1 MRYETVIGLEV
12 HIELLTETKIFCSCP
27 TEFGG
32 EPNTHVCPVCLGLP
46 GTLPTLNKK
55 AVELSVR
62 AGLAAGCEIT
72 RISRFD
78 RKNYFYPDL
87 PKAYQISQLYLSL
100 CRNGSVTLDSGK
112 IIRIK
117 EMHMEEDAGKLMHSP
132 DLNRTLID
140 CNRCGV
146 PLLEIVS
153 EPDMR
158 SAEEAVEYLEKLRE
172 LMRFA
177 GVSDCR
183 MQEGSLRADINL
195 SVRPEGQTELG
206 TRTEMKNLNSFR
218 AAERA
223 IKSESARQ
231 ISLIENGE
239 NIIQET
245 RRWDDGAGM
254 SYAMRSKED
263 TSDYKY
269 FPEPDIPPV
278 VVSTPYI
285 EKIKNQMPEL
295 PQAKRRRW
303 SEEYNLGRADID
315 TLMSSPFT
323 AELFDRTVMLCKS
336 AKDAASWINVE
347 LPAVLR
353 GAGMS
358 IEDAKFSPDSLGRLI
373 NMLSSGE
380 INRGTAKKSLCKNS
394 DRKRRPGGICPKK
407 RTFSDDR
414 RGGDRGRGQTRCRR
428 KRKEHLAVQ
437 RRQDAGIS
445 VSYRAV
451 YARARRQSPGGS
463 SHGSAQKA
471 DIKNKTSVLRK
482 FI

>member
-1 MRYETVIGLEV
+1 
-12 HIELLTETKIFCSCP
+12 
-27 TEFGG
+27 
-32 EPNTHVCPVCLGLP
+32 
-46 GTLPTLNKK
+46 
-55 AVELSVR
+55 
-62 AGLAAGCEIT
+62 
-72 RISRFD
+72 
-78 RKNYFYPDL
+78 
-87 PKAYQISQLYLSL
+87 
-100 CRNGSVTLDSGK
+100 
-112 IIRIK
+112 
-117 EMHMEEDAGKLMHSP
+117 
-132 DLNRTLID
+132 
-140 CNRCGV
+140 
-146 PLLEIVS
+146 
-153 EPDMR
+153 
-158 SAEEAVEYLEKLRE
+158 
-172 LMRFA
+172 
-177 GVSDCR
+177 
-183 MQEGSLRADINL
+183 
-195 SVRPEGQTELG
+195 
-206 TRTEMKNLNSFR
+206 MKNLNSFR

-278 VVSTPYI
+278 VVSTPDI

-295 PQAKRRRW
+295 PQTKRRRW

-380 INRGTAKKSLCKNS
+380 INRGTAKKVFAKIVTENADPAEYVQKNGLSLMT
-394 DRKRRPGGICPKK
+394 DAAAIEEAVKRVIDENEK
-407 RTFSDDR
+407 
-414 RGGDRGRGQTRCRR
+414 
-428 KRKEHLAVQ
+428 
-437 RRQDAGIS
+437 S
-445 VSYRAV
+445 VSQYRDGKTQAFQYLIGQCMRALGGKAPASAV
-451 YARARRQSPGGS
+451 TETLKRL
-463 SHGSAQKA
+463 
-471 DIKNKTSVLRK
+471 I
-482 FI
+482 

>member
-1 MRYETVIGLEV
+1 
-12 HIELLTETKIFCSCP
+12 
-27 TEFGG
+27 
-32 EPNTHVCPVCLGLP
+32 
-46 GTLPTLNKK
+46 
-55 AVELSVR
+55 
-62 AGLAAGCEIT
+62 
-72 RISRFD
+72 
-78 RKNYFYPDL
+78 
-87 PKAYQISQLYLSL
+87 
-100 CRNGSVTLDSGK
+100 
-112 IIRIK
+112 
-117 EMHMEEDAGKLMHSP
+117 MHMEEDAGKLMHSS
-132 DLNRTLID
+132 DDNRTLID

-172 LMRFA
+172 LMRFS

-195 SVRPEGQTELG
+195 SVRPEGEIELG

-278 VVSTPYI
+278 AILPEEI
-285 EKIKNQMPEL
+285 ERIRAHMPEL

-380 INRGTAKKSLCKNS
+380 INRGTAKKVFAKIVTENADPAEYVRKNGLSLMT
-394 DRKRRPGGICPKK
+394 DAAAIEDAVKRVIDENEK
-407 RTFSDDR
+407 
-414 RGGDRGRGQTRCRR
+414 
-428 KRKEHLAVQ
+428 
-437 RRQDAGIS
+437 S
-445 VSYRAV
+445 VSQYRDGKTQAFQYLIGQCMRALGGKAPAAAV
-451 YARARRQSPGGS
+451 TEALKRL
-463 SHGSAQKA
+463 
-471 DIKNKTSVLRK
+471 I
-482 FI
+482 

>member
-1 MRYETVIGLEV
+1 MKYETVIGLEV
-12 HIELLTETKIFCSCP
+12 HIELLTETKMFCSCP
-27 TEFGG
+27 TKFGG

-46 GTLPTLNKK
+46 GTLPTLNRK

-62 AGLAAGCEIT
+62 AGLAAGCGIAPV
-72 RISRFD
+72 SRFD

-87 PKAYQISQLYLSL
+87 PKAYQISQLYLPL

-112 IIRIK
+112 TVRIK

-153 EPDMR
+153 EPDMS
-158 SAEEAVEYLEKLRE
+158 SAEEAVEYLKKLRE
-172 LMRFA
+172 LMRFS

-195 SVRPEGQTELG
+195 SVRPQGESKLG

-223 IKSESARQ
+223 IKSESERQ
-231 ISLIENGE
+231 IRLIERGE
-239 NIIQET
+239 KIIQET
-245 RRWDDGAGM
+245 RRWDDGAGV
-254 SYAMRSKED
+254 SCPMRSKED

-278 VVSTPYI
+278 AILPEEVERI
-285 EKIKNQMPEL
+285 RANMPEL

-303 SEEYNLGRADID
+303 QEKYKLSKADTD

-323 AELFDRTVMLCKS
+323 AELFDRTTAVCGS
-336 AKDAASWINVE
+336 ARDAAARINVE

-358 IEDAKFSPDSLGRLI
+358 IGDANFDPDSLGMLI

-380 INRGTAKKSLCKNS
+380 INRGTAKKVFAKVVTENAEPAEYVRKNGLGLLT
-394 DRKRRPGGICPKK
+394 DTAAIEDAVRRV
-407 RTFSDDR
+407 
-414 RGGDRGRGQTRCRR
+414 
-428 KRKEHLAVQ
+428 LAENEK
-437 RRQDAGIS
+437 S
-445 VSYRAV
+445 VSQYRDGKTQAFQFLIGQCMRALGGKASAAAV
-451 YARARRQSPGGS
+451 S
-463 SHGSAQKA
+463 KA
-471 DIKNKTSVLRK
+471 LKKLI
-482 FI
+482 

>member
-1 MRYETVIGLEV
+1 MKYETVIGLEV

-27 TEFGG
+27 TKFGG

-46 GTLPTLNKK
+46 GTLPTLNRK

-62 AGLAAGCEIT
+62 AGLAAGCGIAPV
-72 RISRFD
+72 SRFD

-87 PKAYQISQLYLSL
+87 PKAYQISQLYLPL
-100 CRNGSVTLDSGK
+100 CRNGSVMLDSGK
-112 IIRIK
+112 TVRIK

-153 EPDMR
+153 EPDMN

-172 LMRFA
+172 LMRFS

-195 SVRPEGQTELG
+195 SVRPQGESKLG

-223 IKSESARQ
+223 IKSESERQ
-231 ISLIENGE
+231 IRLIERGE
-239 NIIQET
+239 KIIQET
-245 RRWDDGAGM
+245 RRWDDGAGV
-254 SYAMRSKED
+254 SCPMRSKED

-278 VVSTPYI
+278 AILPEEVERI
-285 EKIKNQMPEL
+285 RANMPEL

-303 SEEYNLGRADID
+303 QEKYKLSKADTD

-323 AELFDRTVMLCKS
+323 AELFDRTTAVCGS
-336 AKDAASWINVE
+336 ARDAAAWINVE

-353 GAGMS
+353 GAGRS
-358 IEDAKFSPDSLGRLI
+358 IEDAKFDPDSLGRLI

-380 INRGTAKKSLCKNS
+380 INRGTAKKVFAKVVTENAEPAEYVRKNGLGLLT
-394 DRKRRPGGICPKK
+394 DTAAIEDAVRRV
-407 RTFSDDR
+407 
-414 RGGDRGRGQTRCRR
+414 
-428 KRKEHLAVQ
+428 LAENEK
-437 RRQDAGIS
+437 S
-445 VSYRAV
+445 VSQYRDGKTQAFQFLIGQCMRALGGKASAAAV
-451 YARARRQSPGGS
+451 S
-463 SHGSAQKA
+463 KA
-471 DIKNKTSVLRK
+471 LKKLI
-482 FI
+482 

>member
-1 MRYETVIGLEV
+1 MKYETVIGLEV

-27 TEFGG
+27 TKFGG

-46 GTLPTLNKK
+46 GTLPTLNRK

-62 AGLAAGCEIT
+62 AGLAAGCGIAPV
-72 RISRFD
+72 SRFD

-87 PKAYQISQLYLSL
+87 PKAYQISQLYLPL

-112 IIRIK
+112 TVRIK

-153 EPDMR
+153 EPDMN

-172 LMRFA
+172 LMRFS

-195 SVRPEGQTELG
+195 SVRPQGESKLG

-223 IKSESARQ
+223 IKSESERQ
-231 ISLIENGE
+231 IRLIERGE
-239 NIIQET
+239 KIIQET
-245 RRWDDGAGM
+245 RRWDDGAGE
-254 SYAMRSKED
+254 SFSMRSKED

-278 VVSTPYI
+278 AISPEEVERI
-285 EKIKNQMPEL
+285 RANMPEL

-303 SEEYNLGRADID
+303 QEKYKLSKADTD

-323 AELFDRTVMLCKS
+323 AELFDRTTAVCGS
-336 AKDAASWINVE
+336 ARDAAAWINVE
-347 LPAVLR
+347 LSAVLR

-358 IEDAKFSPDSLGRLI
+358 IEDANFDPDSLGRLI

-380 INRGTAKKSLCKNS
+380 INRGTAKKVFAKVVTENAEPAEYVRKNGLGLLT
-394 DRKRRPGGICPKK
+394 DTAAIEDAVRRV
-407 RTFSDDR
+407 
-414 RGGDRGRGQTRCRR
+414 
-428 KRKEHLAVQ
+428 LAENEK
-437 RRQDAGIS
+437 S
-445 VSYRAV
+445 VSQYRDGKTQAFQFLIGQCMRALGGKASAAAV
-451 YARARRQSPGGS
+451 S
-463 SHGSAQKA
+463 KA
-471 DIKNKTSVLRK
+471 LKKLI
-482 FI
+482 

>member
-1 MRYETVIGLEV
+1 MMEKQYETVIGLEV
-12 HIELLTETKIFCSCP
+12 HVELASATKIFCGCS
-27 TEFGG
+27 TKFGG
-32 EPNTHVCPVCLGLP
+32 APNTHTCPVCTGMPGSLP
-46 GTLPTLNKK
+46 VLNKQV
-55 AVELSVR
+55 VEYAL
-62 AGLAAGCEIT
+62 ALGLAANCGINQHC
-72 RISRFD
+72 RFD
-78 RKNYFYPDL
+78 RKNYFYPDN
-87 PKAYQISQLYLSL
+87 PQNYQISQLYVPICHDGWLMVDT
-100 CRNGSVTLDSGK
+100 SVGQK
-112 IIRIK
+112 KIRIH

-132 DLNRTLID
+132 DDNRTLID

-153 EPDMR
+153 EPNMR

-172 LMRFA
+172 LMRFS

-195 SVRPEGQTELG
+195 SVRPEGEIELG

-278 VVSTPYI
+278 VVSTPDI

-380 INRGTAKKSLCKNS
+380 INRGTAKKVFAKIVTENADPAEYVRKNGLSLMTDAAAIEKAV
-394 DRKRRPGGICPKK
+394 KRVIAENEK
-407 RTFSDDR
+407 
-414 RGGDRGRGQTRCRR
+414 
-428 KRKEHLAVQ
+428 
-437 RRQDAGIS
+437 S
-445 VSYRAV
+445 VSQYRDGKTQAFQ
-451 YARARRQSPGGS
+451 YLIGQCMRALGG
-463 SHGSAQKA
+463 KA
-471 DIKNKTSVLRK
+471 PASTVTEALKRLI
-482 FI
+482 

>member
-1 MRYETVIGLEV
+1 MKYETVIGLEV

-27 TEFGG
+27 TKFGG

-46 GTLPTLNKK
+46 GTLPTLNRK

-62 AGLAAGCEIT
+62 AGLAAGCGIAPV
-72 RISRFD
+72 SRFD

-87 PKAYQISQLYLSL
+87 PKAYQISQLYLPL
-100 CRNGSVTLDSGK
+100 CRNGSVMLDSGK
-112 IIRIK
+112 TVRIK

-153 EPDMR
+153 EPDMN

-172 LMRFA
+172 LMRFS

-195 SVRPEGQTELG
+195 SVRPQGESKLG

-223 IKSESARQ
+223 IKSESERQ
-231 ISLIENGE
+231 IRLIERGE
-239 NIIQET
+239 KIIQET
-245 RRWDDGAGM
+245 RRWDDGAGV
-254 SYAMRSKED
+254 SFPMRSKED

-278 VVSTPYI
+278 AISPEEVERI
-285 EKIKNQMPEL
+285 RANMPEL

-303 SEEYNLGRADID
+303 QEKYKLSKADTD

-323 AELFDRTVMLCKS
+323 AELFDRTTAVCGS
-336 AKDAASWINVE
+336 ARDAAAWINVE

-358 IEDAKFSPDSLGRLI
+358 IGDANFDP
-373 NMLSSGE
+373 
-380 INRGTAKKSLCKNS
+380 THWAC
-394 DRKRRPGGICPKK
+394 
-407 RTFSDDR
+407 
-414 RGGDRGRGQTRCRR
+414 
-428 KRKEHLAVQ
+428 
-437 RRQDAGIS
+437 
-445 VSYRAV
+445 
-451 YARARRQSPGGS
+451 
-463 SHGSAQKA
+463 
-471 DIKNKTSVLRK
+471 
-482 FI
+482 

>member
-1 MRYETVIGLEV
+1 MKYETVIGLEV

-27 TEFGG
+27 TKFGG

-46 GTLPTLNKK
+46 GTLPTLNRK

-62 AGLAAGCEIT
+62 AGLAAGCGIAPV
-72 RISRFD
+72 SRFD

-87 PKAYQISQLYLSL
+87 PKAYQISQLYLPL

-112 IIRIK
+112 TVRIK

-153 EPDMR
+153 EPDMN

-172 LMRFA
+172 LMRFS

-195 SVRPEGQTELG
+195 SVRPQGESKLG

-223 IKSESARQ
+223 IKSESERQ
-231 ISLIENGE
+231 IRLIERRE
-239 NIIQET
+239 KIIQET
-245 RRWDDGAGM
+245 RRWDDGAGE
-254 SYAMRSKED
+254 SFSMRSKED

-269 FPEPDIPPV
+269 FPEPDIPPIV
-278 VVSTPYI
+278 ISSADI
-285 EKIKNQMPEL
+285 EKIRANMPEL

-303 SEEYNLGRADID
+303 QEKYKLSKADTD

-323 AELFDRTVMLCKS
+323 AELFDRTTAVCGS
-336 AKDAASWINVE
+336 ARDAAAWINVE
-347 LPAVLR
+347 LSAVLR

-358 IEDAKFSPDSLGRLI
+358 IEDANFDPDSLGRLI

-380 INRGTAKKSLCKNS
+380 INRGTAKKVFAKVVTENAEPAEYVRKNGLGLLT
-394 DRKRRPGGICPKK
+394 DTAAIEDAVRRV
-407 RTFSDDR
+407 
-414 RGGDRGRGQTRCRR
+414 
-428 KRKEHLAVQ
+428 LAENEK
-437 RRQDAGIS
+437 S
-445 VSYRAV
+445 VSQYRDGKTQAFQFLIGQCMRALGGKASAAAV
-451 YARARRQSPGGS
+451 S
-463 SHGSAQKA
+463 KA
-471 DIKNKTSVLRK
+471 LKKLI
-482 FI
+482 